1 MKKIIVAIAG
11 LILSTGVL
19 AETNAGAGQKWYG
32 PYTIAKVARYWDGGF
47 RTSIHVNEVPETSC
61 AVTND
66 QKKVSY
72 FGDYTNNAFAD
83 SLFSAA
89 ATAQAQ
95 HKKVMLLLESK
106 CLDAYGLNLLG
117 VEIISE

>member
-32 PYTIAKVARYWDGGF
+32 PYTIAKVARYWDGAHKM
-47 RTSIHVNEVPETSC
+47 SVHVNETPETPC
-61 AVTND
+61 AVSNNEKKFTYQPND
-66 QKKVSY
+66 PIY
-72 FGDYTNNAFAD
+72 ATYM
-83 SLFSAA
+83 FSAV

-95 HKKVMLLLESK
+95 NKKVMLLIDKNCDSVL
-106 CLDAYGLNLLG
+106 GMNVHG
-117 VEIISE
+117 VEILSD